1 MSKYRALI
9 ALLISTALG
18 LVVVGILSQW
28 MKRQMSVEM
37 VDVMVA
43 ARDIPMG
50 TRLQPT
56 MLKTVRW
63 PRSAIFKDPLSSLEE
78 SQDRVVN
85 ITVLQDEPI
94 LKSKLAPAGERGG
107 LSAQLKD
114 GKRAV
119 TVKVNEVVGVAGF
132 ALPGNY
138 VDVMVNTPDSQ
149 NNLVSKIVLER
160 IQVLAVAQD
169 NSAQENKPKV
179 VNAVTLEVTPSQAEE
194 IDLARSIG
202 TLSLV
207 LRNHID
213 QDSVVTQGVR
223 KSDLLRPSVR
233 DPHRD
238 ARVGQTASVVGH
250 KATTTT
256 SLKGPLPDRTTA
268 SALPPA
274 STLVI
279 RGLTASLE

>member
-37 VDVMVA
+37 VDVVVA

-63 PRSAIFKDPLSSLEE
+63 PRSAVFKDPLSSLEE

-107 LSAQLKD
+107 LSSQLKD

-179 VNAVTLEVTPSQAEE
+179 VNAVTLEATPSRAEE

-202 TLSLV
+202 SLSLV

-213 QDSVVTQGVR
+213 KDSVVTQGAR
-223 KSDLLRPSVR
+223 KSDLLRSPTR
-233 DPHRD
+233 DSNRD
-238 ARVGQTASVVGH
+238 ARAGQTASVSGH
-250 KATTTT
+250 KASTAA
-256 SLKGPLPDRTTA
+256 SVKGPLPDRTTT

-279 RGLTASLE
+279 RGLTTSLE